1 MAGSPAP
8 SHRAASTSQAAQT
21 GNRGS
26 GNGNGPI
33 KITSTA
39 IHADS
44 LFPTYAD
51 HPAEA
56 QVVTARLPVATDLPA
71 RLTAT
76 CDCQPGSAE
85 AEQFSHIVV
94 QVKAPGGQV
103 FQGPLAGLGATIVK
117 VAKDVTVRVWLADD
131 GRLQNQ
137 AVTTYWTFTVTPT
150 Q

>member
-8 SHRAASTSQAAQT
+8 APRAPAHQAQAAQT
-21 GNRGS
+21 GNGQ
-26 GNGNGPI
+26 GNGIGPT

-51 HPAEA
+51 HPEER
-56 QVVTARLPVATDLPA
+56 QVVTARLPVTVDVPA
-71 RLTAT
+71 RLTST
-76 CDCQPGSAE
+76 CDCQPGSPQ

-103 FQGPLAGLGATIVK
+103 FQGPLSGLDATVIK

-131 GRLQNQ
+131 GRLQDQ
-137 AVTTYWTFTVTPT
+137 AVTTFWTFTLTPT

>member
-8 SHRAASTSQAAQT
+8 APRAPAAQT
-21 GNRGS
+21 QAANGNDR
-26 GNGNGPI
+26 GNGHGPT
-33 KITSTA
+33 KVTSTA

-51 HPAEA
+51 HPEA
-56 QVVTARLPVATDLPA
+56 RQVVSARLPVTIDVPA
-71 RLTAT
+71 RLTST
-76 CDCQPGSAE
+76 CDCLPGSPE

-103 FQGPLAGLGATIVK
+103 FQGPLSGLGATVVK

-131 GRLQNQ
+131 GRPQNQ
-137 AVTTYWTFTVTPT
+137 AVTTYWTFTLTPT